1 MRSASWAKSAPRE
14 EETRCT
20 RPMRRIGDSSPKRAM
35 PYSEEGVSSWSA
47 PSGMI
52 VTPEPWAT
60 MRVTVDRV
68 VATATGGWEP

>member
-1 MRSASWAKSAPRE
+1 
-14 EETRCT
+14 
-20 RPMRRIGDSSPKRAM
+20 MRRIGDSSPKRAM